1 MGQCPVFCAR
11 RVITTNLTSVAS
23 PLLRNIVIMEYV
35 TPAVETLKPYDLSAS
50 KLIKGFGLAGTI
62 GALLLGFVLI
72 LAIKLRL
79 LSKLGY
85 YLGSVGICFL
95 ALGTTLL
102 FNTPLLIIGNCFILA
117 GLVFVI
123 GFERTR
129 LYYDIFRDNL
139 HEGGRALAWAGFVIV
154 VSGLLAELITK
165 MPVINRLYKWVPWI
179 KEIVESTDKELVTLT
194 SDKEPEPVPWTTPGR
209 LRSRGKKE

>member
-1 MGQCPVFCAR
+1 MGTAPGASSQLAA
-11 RVITTNLTSVAS
+11 AS
-23 PLLRNIVIMEYV
+23 PLIIGYIRHISMEYV
-35 TPAVETLKPYDLSAS
+35 QPAVETLKPYDLSAS

-62 GALLLGFVLI
+62 GALLVGFVLF

-117 GLVFVI
+117 GVVFVV

-139 HEGGRALAWAGFVIV
+139 HDGRALAWAGFVIF

-194 SDKEPEPVPWTTPGR
+194 SDEEPEPVPWTTPGR
-209 LRSRGKKE
+209 LRSRDKKE

>member
-1 MGQCPVFCAR
+1 MGQLAA
-11 RVITTNLTSVAS
+11 AS
-23 PLLRNIVIMEYV
+23 PLIIGYIRDISMEYV
-35 TPAVETLKPYDLSAS
+35 QPAVETLKPYDLSAS

-62 GALLLGFVLI
+62 GALLLGFVLV
-72 LAIKLRL
+72 LAVKLRL
-79 LSKLGY
+79 LSKIGY

-117 GLVFVI
+117 GVVFVV

-129 LYYDIFRDNL
+129 LYYDIFCDNL
-139 HEGGRALAWAGFVIV
+139 HDGRALAWAGFVIF

-165 MPVINRLYKWVPWI
+165 MPFINRLYKWVPLI

-194 SDKEPEPVPWTTPGR
+194 SDEEPEPVPWTTPVR
-209 LRSRGKKE
+209 LRSSRTSRGKKE

>member
-1 MGQCPVFCAR
+1 MG
-11 RVITTNLTSVAS
+11 SVHCTAPGASSQLAAAS
-23 PLLRNIVIMEYV
+23 PLIIGYIRDISMEYV
-35 TPAVETLKPYDLSAS
+35 QPAVETLKPYDLSAS
-50 KLIKGFGLAGTI
+50 KVIKGFGLAGTI
-62 GALLLGFVLI
+62 GALLIGFVLV

-117 GLVFVI
+117 GAVFVV

-129 LYYDIFRDNL
+129 LYYDIFCDNL
-139 HEGGRALAWAGFVIV
+139 HDGRALAWAGFVIF

-179 KEIVESTDKELVTLT
+179 KKIVESTDKELVTLT

>member
-1 MGQCPVFCAR
+1 
-11 RVITTNLTSVAS
+11 
-23 PLLRNIVIMEYV
+23 MEYAK
-35 TPAVETLKPYDLSAS
+35 PAVEALKPYDLSAS

-62 GALLLGFVLI
+62 GALLVGFVLF
-72 LAIKLRL
+72 LAIKLKL
-79 LSKLGY
+79 LAKVGY

-117 GLVFVI
+117 GLVFVV

-139 HEGGRALAWAGFVIV
+139 HSGRALAWAGFVIV

-165 MPVINRLYKWVPWI
+165 MPVINRLYKWVPLI
-179 KEIVESTDKELVTLT
+179 KEIVESSDKELVDLT
-194 SDKEPEPVPWTTPGR
+194 SEKEPEPEPWTTPGR
-209 LRSRGKKE
+209 LRSSRTSRGKKE

>member
-1 MGQCPVFCAR
+1 MG
-11 RVITTNLTSVAS
+11 I
-23 PLLRNIVIMEYV
+23 I
-35 TPAVETLKPYDLSAS
+35 
-50 KLIKGFGLAGTI
+50 
-62 GALLLGFVLI
+62 
-72 LAIKLRL
+72 
-79 LSKLGY
+79 
-85 YLGSVGICFL
+85 FL

-117 GLVFVI
+117 GDKSFPSHNFEGFPSYCSPIDPFYALLCGLFLPHVLGLVFVI

-139 HEGGRALAWAGFVIV
+139 HDGRALAWAGFVIV

-165 MPVINRLYKWVPWI
+165 MPIINRLYKWVPWI

-194 SDKEPEPVPWTTPGR
+194 R
-209 LRSRGKKE
+209 